1 MLITLLR
8 ERLRPYARTIAL
20 IVLLQLTQ
28 TLSTLYLPTLNAD
41 IINNGVLTGDSSHVL
56 STGGLMLAVTLL
68 QILCAAVAV
77 YFSARVAMG
86 VGRDLRSAVFTRVQ
100 DFSVRD
106 MSRFG
111 TASLITRT
119 TNDVQQV
126 QALAVLGLTML
137 VAAPLTCVGGIV
149 MAVNQDVPLSLLLLI
164 FVPLLGGAVGLIM
177 GRMAPL
183 FRSMQKRVDQVNRMM
198 REQIT
203 GIRVVRAFVRDEH
216 EQRRYA
222 VANEDLMQVS
232 VRAGR
237 LMALMYPAILIIW
250 EIAIVTIVWF
260 GSHRI
265 DSGDLQAGSLIA
277 FLSYLMQILMAVGM
291 TAFLLMQVPRAAVS
305 AERIQE
311 VLATETSV
319 APPADGGV
327 RELRG
332 PGLLEIRDADFSYP
346 GAEEPVLR
354 GVGLT
359 ARPGRT
365 TAIIGSTGSGKT
377 TLLNLVPRLF
387 DPTGDTNGTNGTRD
401 SGSGGEVRVG
411 GVDVRDM
418 APELLAR
425 TVGLV
430 PQKPYLFSGTV
441 ASNLRYGNP
450 DASDEELWRALETAQ
465 AADFVRELELGL
477 AAPVAQG
484 GSNLSGGQRQRLAIA
499 RVLVTRPA
507 VYLFDDSFSA
517 LDYRTD
523 ARLRASLER
532 ETARSEAT
540 VVIVAQRVSTIRGA
554 DRIVVLDEGRV
565 VGTGTHEELMR
576 DNPTYREIVLS
587 QLTEEE
593 AA

>member
-20 IVLLQLTQ
+20 IVLLQLIQ

-86 VGRDLRSAVFTRVQ
+86 VGRDLRSAVFTHVQ
-100 DFSVRD
+100 DFSLRD

-183 FRSMQKRVDQVNRMM
+183 FRSMQKRVDNVNRMM

-216 EQRRYA
+216 EQQRYA

-237 LMALMYPAILIIW
+237 LMALLYPAILVIW
-250 EIAIVTIVWF
+250 ELAIVTIVWF

-265 DSGDLQAGSLIA
+265 NSGDLQAGSLIA

-311 VLATETSV
+311 VLDTEPSV
-319 APPADGGV
+319 APPASGGV

-332 PGLLEIRDADFSYP
+332 PGLLEIRDAYFSYP

-387 DPTGDTNGTNGTRD
+387 DPTG
-401 SGSGGEVRVG
+401 GSGVRGSGEARVGSVRVG

-418 APELLAR
+418 EPALLAR

-465 AADFVRELELGL
+465 AADFVRALELGL

-517 LDYRTD
+517 LDYQTD
-523 ARLRASLER
+523 ARLRAALER
-532 ETARSEAT
+532 ETAGSEAT

-576 DNPTYREIVLS
+576 GNPTYREIVLS